1 MQLDLARCRDVLLA
15 EPIVAPDGGWP
26 GGSPESDYYRSPAA
40 ARVGSF
46 AAQSGLR
53 LFHYELRE
61 QFDLPADWLPE
72 DISEEHSLSPE
83 WAHGVLA
90 ERKYQS
96 FRHDQMLGG
105 FNPGHR
111 GKWSTHELCHGLVG
125 FGYRI
130 DPSPLFIA
138 TAGRLAELVPVVLWY
153 FLDEI
158 GLQRC
163 PIHQG
168 GGALFR
174 VYCPDCERLAGTA
187 RTSQPV
193 EPLLQEAA
201 AFMDRELAAV
211 ARSRRT
217 GRPVP
222 HQWATLNLCSDGLA
236 YAHAHGGRLRSPV
249 FQDYAERF
257 LIPGGGHSE
266 SLDQLENRV
275 LEVFLAISGDQ
286 ESLSP
291 WAPSPDHGEFRWKAQ
306 DLGWR
311 LTMAAQGQEG
321 APRSAL
327 EQLLDNLSVLC
338 QGTASPGLSSQE
350 LEASWERALHELGAL
365 DALLGEGSAASLAAV
380 GYPIGHYGC
389 SVPLVVEGLVSATPL
404 TMQLLEDAEDTALIR
419 AFVAEERS
427 RREPLATR
435 WTDYLEAA
443 GPPLIAELALYERAL
458 LQATPSADVSVLGP
472 WVSGLARLGKSYRI
486 YEFRWNIVDIAARVE
501 SGEYFGAEDPQ
512 GLRVVEESGSEP
524 TPERTLLLL
533 GYEPGGELVLADI
546 DDELA
551 DILRSGR
558 LDGLAEET
566 LAWLADIGAIEP
578 EAWPI
583 D

>member
-26 GGSPESDYYRSPAA
+26 GGSPESDYCRSPAA

-61 QFDLPADWLPE
+61 QFDLPAGWLPE
-72 DISEEHSLSPE
+72 EIAEEHSLSPE
-83 WAHGVLA
+83 WERGVLA

-174 VYCPDCERLAGTA
+174 VYCPDCERLAGSA

-236 YAHAHGGRLRSPV
+236 YAHAHGG
-249 FQDYAERF
+249 A
-257 LIPGGGHSE
+257 
-266 SLDQLENRV
+266 
-275 LEVFLAISGDQ
+275 
-286 ESLSP
+286 
-291 WAPSPDHGEFRWKAQ
+291 
-306 DLGWR
+306 
-311 LTMAAQGQEG
+311 T
-321 APRSAL
+321 
-327 EQLLDNLSVLC
+327 
-338 QGTASPGLSSQE
+338 
-350 LEASWERALHELGAL
+350 AL
-365 DALLGEGSAASLAAV
+365 DG
-380 GYPIGHYGC
+380 
-389 SVPLVVEGLVSATPL
+389 
-404 TMQLLEDAEDTALIR
+404 
-419 AFVAEERS
+419 
-427 RREPLATR
+427 
-435 WTDYLEAA
+435 
-443 GPPLIAELALYERAL
+443 
-458 LQATPSADVSVLGP
+458 
-472 WVSGLARLGKSYRI
+472 VSGLR
-486 YEFRWNIVDIAARVE
+486 
-501 SGEYFGAEDPQ
+501 
-512 GLRVVEESGSEP
+512 
-524 TPERTLLLL
+524 
-533 GYEPGGELVLADI
+533 
-546 DDELA
+546 
-551 DILRSGR
+551 
-558 LDGLAEET
+558 
-566 LAWLADIGAIEP
+566 GAIP
-578 EAWPI
+578 DPGRGP
-583 D
+583 